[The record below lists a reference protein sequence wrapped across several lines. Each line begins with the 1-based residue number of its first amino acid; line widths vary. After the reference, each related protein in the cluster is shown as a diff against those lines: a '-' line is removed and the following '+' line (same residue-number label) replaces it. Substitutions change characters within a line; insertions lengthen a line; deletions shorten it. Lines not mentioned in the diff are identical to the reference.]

1 MSTNLRKAQKHMHRA
16 RELLNQEGQLGFGG
30 PDGVETRAMKR
41 KREEDTPFVNGF
53 ECPICLEHITDEHK
67 CVMVCTNKHAI
78 CTECSSIMKQTNVD
92 RCPMCRQYLVKYDF
106 KGNCYEMAKFFDT
119 LTQNEV
125 LITMRG
131 GRWEVFHLSGKKKG
145 NFICNAQFP
154 RLATYQVAA
163 IKKGWEVPSQLLF
176 PPYSGPTGELMRE
189 FTKAFKLRQEN
200 NFDMD
205 LNMMLETPGKEKLY
219 SERKLFCVLTPTEV
233 KYDQDRIVE
242 IIGKIKLQN
251 WFRNFKKYV
260 P

>member
-1 MSTNLRKAQKHMHRA
+1 MSNNLRKAQKHMHRA
-16 RELLNQEGQLGFGG
+16 RELLNQEGQIGFGG

-131 GRWEVFHLSGKKKG
+131 ERWEVFHLSGKKKG

-154 RLATYQVAA
+154 RFATYQVAA

-176 PPYSGPTGELMRE
+176 PPFSGPDGELMRE

-251 WFRNFKKYV
+251 WFRNFKIYV
-260 P
+260 T